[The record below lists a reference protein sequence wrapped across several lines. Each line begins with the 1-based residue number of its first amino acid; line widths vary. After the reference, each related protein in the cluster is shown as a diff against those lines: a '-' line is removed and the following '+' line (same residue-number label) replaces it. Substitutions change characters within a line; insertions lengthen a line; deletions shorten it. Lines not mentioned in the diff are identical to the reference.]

1 MLHFWSSKGMQTYQ
15 SSQTCSSSFSHLFL
29 GSGSDIFRTQP
40 DCPKTKVLLC
50 PCSDAVSFFFSSSH
64 HWNCL
69 LMLKNFCLDDRDP
82 YSEMETIFF
91 QRNLISNWKLRHKA
105 PPFLIVP
112 KIDGVKK
119 LHFHH
124 CPDPASPV
132 TSIVVSQFTSSTTE
146 YQLSFNSRCFLTLTF
161 IRILL
166 LLHCEVWLEMP
177 QSALDTFFLSIL
189 FPSTCTFML
198 EQHQG

>member
-1 MLHFWSSKGMQTYQ
+1 M
-15 SSQTCSSSFSHLFL
+15 LFL
-29 GSGSDIFRTQP
+29 FLTSLPWLRLRHLP
-40 DCPKTKVLLC
+40 DSTWLSEDESVALSVLRC
-50 PCSDAVSFFFSSSH
+50 
-64 HWNCL
+64 CL
-69 LMLKNFCLDDRDP
+69 LFLLLFPSLELLVDVEELLLRRHGSLFRDGND
-82 YSEMETIFF
+82 FF